1 MKSTADKR
9 EREKRMVSEMIALY
23 CRKKHHTK
31 GGLCPECADLEAYA
45 RMRSDKCP
53 FMETKTFCSN
63 CKVHCYKPVMREK
76 IREVMRFS
84 GPRMLFSHPVMAVS
98 HVIESKKREK
108 TTGGIKVKIKKL
120 LYVILGCIGL
130 ALGAVGAV
138 LPLLPAFPFL
148 LLAAFCFAKSS
159 EKLHRWF
166 TGTKLYKNNL
176 ESYVKGQG
184 MTWKTK
190 IRIMITVTVLMSIG
204 FIMMHA
210 VPVGRI
216 VLACVWVFHIL
227 YFVFRVKT
235 IKQTNGNR

>member
-1 MKSTADKR
+1 M
-9 EREKRMVSEMIALY
+9 
-23 CRKKHHTK
+23 
-31 GGLCPECADLEAYA
+31 
-45 RMRSDKCP
+45 
-53 FMETKTFCSN
+53 
-63 CKVHCYKPVMREK
+63 
-76 IREVMRFS
+76 
-84 GPRMLFSHPVMAVS
+84 
-98 HVIESKKREK
+98 
-108 TTGGIKVKIKKL
+108 
-120 LYVILGCIGL
+120 ILGCIGL

-190 IRIMITVTVLMSIG
+190 IQIMITVTVLMSIG

-227 YFVFRVKT
+227 YFVFRVNT